1 MRIRSAVILLL
12 IFPLFACA
20 ESAQE
25 FMKKGVEF
33 FLRGDY
39 DSARQMF
46 INVKDADPQTLG
58 ASAYYLGAIAAN
70 SGDDAA
76 YKYFAAAIKSAP
88 EEIKK
93 SALLQYVK
101 FAIANADWKGAISEV
116 EANPKIADGDSQLA
130 YLYAD
135 ALYESGNKD
144 GAKKALEKML
154 ADGFEKKDSIGA
166 DMFADS
172 FARGMPLAKSLDL
185 SKLAASSPAAKARVE
200 IASGRTVSQPQSEIS
215 LLAQAELAAQ
225 GGKIDAELLKSAA
238 KEFRTSPFAWRAAFE
253 LAKIEYKNKNYASAE
268 VYAKDA
274 QMLAPPDIGLVY
286 PVVMLRAD
294 ALRLQK
300 KYDDACHLYL
310 KIAMSKECRGEP
322 QAESLYKIGLCWYE
336 QGEWGK
342 AHAYFQRVF
351 VGYFKFE
358 YWGSRAYYYDARALY
373 SLKLRR
379 DANTTLV
386 EYFRRAKDK
395 NSQIYLEAKK
405 FYDQI

>member
-1 MRIRSAVILLL
+1 MRIRSTVILLL
-12 IFPLFACA
+12 ISAAFACA
-20 ESAQE
+20 ESASE
-25 FMKKGVEF
+25 FMRKGMEF

-39 DSARQMF
+39 DSAKQMF
-46 INVKDADPQTLG
+46 INVKDADSQTLG

-70 SGDDAA
+70 AGDDAA
-76 YKYFAAAIKSAP
+76 YKYFGEAINSAP

-101 FAIANADWKGAISEV
+101 FAIANANWKGAISAV
-116 EANPKIADGDSQLA
+116 EAHPKIAEGDSQLA

-135 ALYESGNKD
+135 ALYESGNKG
-144 GAKKALEKML
+144 GAKAALEKML
-154 ADGFEKKDSIGA
+154 SDNFEKKGSIGA

-172 FARGMPLAKSLDL
+172 FAKGLPLAKSVDL
-185 SKLAASSPAAKARVE
+185 SKLPASDPAAKARLE
-200 IASGRTVSQPQSEIS
+200 IASGKPVSQPQAEIS
-215 LLAQAELAAQ
+215 LLAQALLAAQ
-225 GGKIDAELLKSAA
+225 GGKVDAELLKSEA
-238 KEFRTSPFAWRAAFE
+238 KELRASPFAWRAAFE
-253 LAKIEYKNKNYASAE
+253 LANMEFKNKDYTAAE
-268 VYAKDA
+268 TYAKDA
-274 QMLAPPDIGLVY
+274 QLLAPPDIGLVY
-286 PVVMLRAD
+286 PVIMLRAD

-322 QAESLYKIGLCWYE
+322 QAESLYKTGLCWYE

-358 YWGSRAYYYDARALY
+358 YWGARAYYYDARALY

-379 DANTTLV
+379 DANATLV

-395 NSQIYLEAKK
+395 NSQIYQEAKK